1 MRHAGYHTEHPHDA
15 CRDAQ
20 HLGRYQHLRHD
31 LAPQILL
38 FADP

>member
-1 MRHAGYHTEHPHDA
+1 MRHAGYHTKHPHDA

-20 HLGRYQHLRHD
+20 HLWRYQHLRHD